1 MACIFSKSH
10 QRDRMKSINIML
22 LFVLTITFPVT
33 GFCLDPSSSVS
44 VEKLLST
51 QSSWDGTALVYPKG
65 LPEITSLQIDIAP
78 GAETGWHLHPVPS
91 LAYVLQGEL
100 EVQLKDGQVKRVN
113 AGDSFTEVVNTLHNG
128 RNVGKLPV
136 KLVVFYI
143 GEVGQTLTIKDAVK

>member
-1 MACIFSKSH
+1 VNSGKI
-10 QRDRMKSINIML
+10 IL
-22 LFVLTITFPVT
+22 TFVLAMTFPVT

-51 QSSWDGTALVYPKG
+51 QTSWDGSALVYPKG
-65 LPEITSLQIDIAP
+65 LAEITSLQIEIAP

-91 LAYVLQGEL
+91 LAYVLQGNL
-100 EVQLKDGQVKRVN
+100 EVQLKDGQVKRVK
-113 AGDSFTEVVNTLHNG
+113 AGDSFAEVVNTLHNG

-143 GEVGQTLTIKDAVK
+143 GEVGQKLTVTVDTK